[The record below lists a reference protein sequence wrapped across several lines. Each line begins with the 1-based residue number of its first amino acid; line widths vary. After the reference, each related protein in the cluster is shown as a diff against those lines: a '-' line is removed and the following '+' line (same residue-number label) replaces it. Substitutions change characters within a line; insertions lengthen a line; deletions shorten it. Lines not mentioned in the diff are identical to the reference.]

1 MKSILVLM
9 ACFTLGAGC
18 ASAPIATTMQTR
30 LCLPPKVS
38 SALFTWPV
46 VSAHPAGLQTEEG
59 NPAPAI
65 VVRFERE
72 GSATL
77 VVWSR
82 SGLLYVDPSPD
93 SDAPAW
99 VNRQLLTPQGFLRSH
114 PAGGCEW
121 RRGGQES

>member
-9 ACFTLGAGC
+9 ACFTLGASC
-18 ASAPIATTMQTR
+18 ASAPTTTTR
-30 LCLPPKVS
+30 
-38 SALFTWPV
+38 
-46 VSAHPAGLQTEEG
+46 
-59 NPAPAI
+59 
-65 VVRFERE
+65 
-72 GSATL
+72 GSAML

-99 VNRQLLTPQGFLRSH
+99 VNRQLVTPEGFLRSN